1 MLPLMAPMVGAM
13 SPMNSMMMMMP
24 PPPPMIHPKPEPA
37 EPVAGPA
44 PPQVAKEELAYLPF
58 FEDELQATASRDP
71 TDILVV
77 DFDRTLLA
85 TPSLSRDLLTK
96 QARTML
102 ETKLEWGRGW
112 WQSPD
117 VLQAALELGVW
128 DEALLALVREA
139 VSQPDVLL
147 VLTTARTTESLPTI
161 RAALA
166 DRGVARI
173 DHVSCLTPDAGRT
186 GTDEQAAGK
195 GALLELLLETY
206 DTLERVYVVD
216 GNAKN
221 AAKYTKT
228 STRFVHEGWLN
239 PEAFYLVNRAASTAT
254 LPLARER
261 QLIQGLLS
269 KSTLPVEAH
278 VLVQA
283 AVRRVALP
291 SRKQLAS
298 LVASML
304 PETVPDTVLCE
315 SVELPLTPNTPVP
328 AGRVE
333 TWAPRDLMISGRH
346 ARLRLQSLQ
355 DPAVQIQLPAA
366 RIKPAPDQTLVVE
379 TDMVVHTYVYE
390 PRRLDVLINPVGS
403 AASPSRT

>member
-1 MLPLMAPMVGAM
+1 
-13 SPMNSMMMMMP
+13 
-24 PPPPMIHPKPEPA
+24 MIHPKPEPA

-139 VSQPDVLL
+139 VAQPDVLL

-228 STRFVHEGWLN
+228 GTRFVHEGWLN